1 MSHLTDKILAGFDSS
16 LSTRIVLINLQ
27 KTFDAINSIMKNVFD
42 VSSAQEVA
50 LWESYHSNRK
60 L

>member
-27 KTFDAINSIMKNVFD
+27 KPFDAINSIMKNVFD

-50 LWESYHSNRK
+50 L
-60 L
+60 